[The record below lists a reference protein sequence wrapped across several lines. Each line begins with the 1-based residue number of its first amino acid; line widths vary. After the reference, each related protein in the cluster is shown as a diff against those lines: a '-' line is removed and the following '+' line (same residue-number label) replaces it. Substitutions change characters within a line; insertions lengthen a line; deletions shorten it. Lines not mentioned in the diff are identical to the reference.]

1 MTEPAPRA
9 PAKSVHGGPFRAA
22 PAPEHGQNAPMDD
35 RGGTLRPDPRPDPL
49 PGLRRGAAGWPAEE
63 LRERVLGGWDALL
76 ALAADREAA
85 GQGIGPLAELGSW
98 PERPVLARLLAQAR
112 SSLLAEATAAGPAA
126 GPATAPQPPRRD
138 HSGDDPR
145 RILDAL
151 SEARERVSAAL
162 DETAARPALG
172 LAEPDSALG
181 PLPLLT
187 QIHAMGHELALAA
200 LRLPD
205 AGPPGASVP
214 GPVTDAGV
222 AALVDVVGALAR
234 RQGLRVAA
242 GVWGAGTRG
251 WVFRADAGGWTTSA
265 LPPGG
270 APDVPGIEG
279 AAATVLAVPAGR
291 AAVPAL
297 IARGELR
304 LHRIGG
310 LMALAPLVEQVPG
323 LPGGALLR
331 RAVGVVGLLGRLPG
345 MR

>member
-1 MTEPAPRA
+1 
-9 PAKSVHGGPFRAA
+9 
-22 PAPEHGQNAPMDD
+22 MDD
-35 RGGTLRPDPRPDPL
+35 RGGTPGPDPRPARRPA
-49 PGLRRGAAGWPAEE
+49 PRPELRRGAAGWPAAE

-112 SSLLAEATAAGPAA
+112 LLAEGGPGKGPAA
-126 GPATAPQPPRRD
+126 GPQPPKRD
-138 HSGDDPR
+138 HSGEDPR
-145 RILDAL
+145 RVLAAL
-151 SEARERVSAAL
+151 TEARERVAAAL
-162 DETAARPALG
+162 DEAAARPALG

-200 LRLPD
+200 LRLPG
-205 AGPPGASVP
+205 AGQSGAGQPGAAVP
-214 GPVTDAGV
+214 EPVTDAGV

-279 AAATVLAVPAGR
+279 AAATVLTVPSGR
-291 AAVPAL
+291 SAVPAL